1 MPALLNPKHELFAQE
16 LASGKSA
23 EEAHGLAG
31 YKASRSGASQLKQN
45 LNISNR
51 VLEILAEREAIHG
64 QATADAVKSAGL
76 TKEWVIQTLMENVAR
91 AMQATP
97 VRTDDEGEAIGE
109 YKYEGSVANRALE
122 LLGKEVGM
130 FVDRR
135 EDVTGKRTLQQ
146 IDARIREFLGGG
158 AAGGVVGSPGGE
170 GNAGAGDAPVP
181 DVSGSGAVKTGSVH

>member
-1 MPALLNPKHELFAQE
+1 MPVLLNPKHERFAQE

-51 VLEILAEREAIHG
+51 VAELLIERESIHA
-64 QATADAVKSAGL
+64 QATADAVKSVGL
-76 TKEWVIQTLMENVAR
+76 TKQWVIETLMENVAR
-91 AMQATP
+91 AMQAKP

-109 YKYEGSVANRALE
+109 YQYQGSVANRALE

-130 FVDRR
+130 FIDRKEVR
-135 EDVTGKRTLQQ
+135 
-146 IDARIREFLGGG
+146 
-158 AAGGVVGSPGGE
+158 
-170 GNAGAGDAPVP
+170 
-181 DVSGSGAVKTGSVH
+181 TGSLDELPPDTLTQLREQLDAERVGRADSGDRPEAGSKPH